1 MKMIMS
7 LEQLNSIDDVRGFL
21 EGTQAVIFGVAA
33 TKKERYRWVQK
44 ALVKH
49 RYMLLN
55 KAGKGLI
62 TRYLMKVTSYSH
74 AQIKRLIRQYVNT
87 GKVTLR
93 LARGNGFKL
102 TYTSAD
108 VRLLARMDELHGQP
122 SGAVLKKLCERA
134 HDHFNDSAHDWLASI
149 VNSFSLFSTL
159 EDALWG
165 AVAGYMS
172 LWLVYWSYRLVTGK
186 HGMGYGDFKLLA
198 ALGAWLGW
206 EHCRSSCLFL
216 LWLES

>member
-1 MKMIMS
+1 MIMS

-21 EGTQAVIFGVAA
+21 EGTQAVIFGVTA

-74 AQIKRLIRQYVNT
+74 AQTKRLIRQYLNT
-87 GKVTLR
+87 GKVTVR
-93 LARGNGFKL
+93 LARGNGFKP

-134 HDHFNDSAHDWLASI
+134 HGNFNDIAH
-149 VNSFSLFSTL
+149 
-159 EDALWG
+159 
-165 AVAGYMS
+165 
-172 LWLVYWSYRLVTGK
+172 K
-186 HGMGYGDFKLLA
+186 
-198 ALGAWLGW
+198 
-206 EHCRSSCLFL
+206 RSSCRTYTTYGL
-216 LWLES
+216 LKPNSANGAHSPKRSLKKPLLASEGNLSPTTSPGIFVSIPSIKGTKINARVYTTSTP

>member
-1 MKMIMS
+1 MIMS

-21 EGTQAVIFGVAA
+21 EGTQAVIFGVTA

-74 AQIKRLIRQYVNT
+74 AQTKRLIRQYLNT
-87 GKVTLR
+87 GKVTVR
-93 LARGNGFKL
+93 LARGNGFKP

-122 SGAVLKKLCERA
+122 SGAVLIKLCERA
-134 HDHFNDSAHDWLASI
+134 HDQFNDSAHVAPHLG
-149 VNSFSLFSTL
+149 V
-159 EDALWG
+159 ALIQLT
-165 AVAGYMS
+165 V
-172 LWLVYWSYRLVTGK
+172 
-186 HGMGYGDFKLLA
+186 F
-198 ALGAWLGW
+198 
-206 EHCRSSCLFL
+206 
-216 LWLES
+216 